1 MRKISLLVLV
11 VSATLASCSKGT
23 VSSVSEQPV
32 DVRST
37 TSDIT
42 AATLYAEQCSKCHS
56 LEPREKYTVNQWKRI
71 VPDMAKKANL
81 DSNQEATILRYV
93 LEAAKP

>member
-1 MRKISLLVLV
+1 MSVINLQNIRQAEGLMDSLH
-11 VSATLASCSKGT
+11 
-23 VSSVSEQPV
+23 
-32 DVRST
+32 DVRT
-37 TSDIT
+37 KI
-42 AATLYAEQCSKCHS
+42 EQRIN
-56 LEPREKYTVNQWKRI
+56 LEKYTANQWKRI